1 MTLGY
6 LQDLQDAYDEWIA
19 GYTAAPVIAVDT
31 GRVDLRE
38 DERLREL
45 VEEVTARFR

>member
-1 MTLGY
+1 MDRGLHRS
-6 LQDLQDAYDEWIA
+6 
-19 GYTAAPVIAVDT
+19 PVIAVDT